1 MAFAQ
6 FFNISTIAGNGLVQ
20 FQGGSQAV
28 NTVLIVPA
36 AVALDASG
44 NNYVSDTYFNQVFP
58 ITPGGVI
65 SVYAG
70 NGQPGFSGD
79 GGPATAAQLS
89 ILRGLAVEASE
100 FPFRGPVRPTSSPFR
115 IPFAPG
121 QPPERFP
128 TSLAMVTKVVTV
140 FKGD

>member
-1 MAFAQ
+1 MKSSAFIPGNGTGIWNRSLAFAQ

-36 AVALDASG
+36 AVAVDASG

-79 GGPATAAQLS
+79 GEIG
-89 ILRGLAVEASE
+89 RASC
-100 FPFRGPVRPTSSPFR
+100 R
-115 IPFAPG
+115 
-121 QPPERFP
+121 ER
-128 TSLAMVTKVVTV
+128 
-140 FKGD
+140 